1 VLKKLSIEIIFQPEG
16 KRVKVSRGDT
26 ILDAAN
32 VGGVDLTSICG
43 GKGVC
48 GKCRV
53 IVEQGADNAGPI
65 TNVERKLLRET
76 EISSGYRLACQTI
89 VLGPLIIKVPEESRT
104 GKQRLLVEGIKTLAP
119 LEPYIKKFFVKLSR
133 PNLLDIKSDADRLL
147 DALKDTYGLEGLR
160 LRYDIL
166 KRLPF
171 TLRDG
176 NWEVT
181 ATVWDN
187 SVVIDVEMGDTSE
200 RAFGFAVDV
209 GTTKIAGYL
218 MDLNAGNVLAVGSLM
233 NPQIPYGEDVIS
245 RITYASRGEKE
256 LKELQQVLVEGVN
269 QILKSLLD
277 KTGVNPNEVYEMTVV
292 GNTAMHH
299 IFLGIS
305 PKYVALAP
313 YQPVVRSG
321 VNVKAG
327 DIGVNINPCG
337 NVHVLPVIGGFVGAD
352 AVADILATE
361 LHNRDELCMV
371 LDIGTNTE
379 VVLGNKNSMLACSCA
394 SGPAFEGAHIKFGM
408 RAASGAIESVRI
420 NPETLDVEYKTVD
433 NVRPRGICGSA
444 IVDAVAEML
453 KAGIIDIYGTFNSDI
468 NSPRVR
474 RSEDGL
480 EFVLAWSYET
490 AVGRDIVITQ
500 RDIREIQLAKAA
512 IHTGCVILMRK
523 MRISEE
529 DIDLLFIAGAFGSY
543 INPESARIIGM
554 YPEIPLSKVRMV
566 GNAAGTGARM
576 ALISKSARLKAE
588 EISRRVNYVE
598 LGAEPGFQDEFLNSQ
613 FIPYAD
619 LTKYPETINMLEKLG
634 RRIKKPPIIFGVN
647 SSWGG

>member
-1 VLKKLSIEIIFQPEG
+1 
-16 KRVKVSRGDT
+16 
-26 ILDAAN
+26 
-32 VGGVDLTSICG
+32 
-43 GKGVC
+43 
-48 GKCRV
+48 
-53 IVEQGADNAGPI
+53 
-65 TNVERKLLRET
+65 
-76 EISSGYRLACQTI
+76 
-89 VLGPLIIKVPEESRT
+89 
-104 GKQRLLVEGIKTLAP
+104 
-119 LEPYIKKFFVKLSR
+119 
-133 PNLLDIKSDADRLL
+133 
-147 DALKDTYGLEGLR
+147 
-160 LRYDIL
+160 
-166 KRLPF
+166 
-171 TLRDG
+171 
-176 NWEVT
+176 
-181 ATVWDN
+181 
-187 SVVIDVEMGDTSE
+187 
-200 RAFGFAVDV
+200 
-209 GTTKIAGYL
+209 
-218 MDLNAGNVLAVGSLM
+218 
-233 NPQIPYGEDVIS
+233 
-245 RITYASRGEKE
+245 
-256 LKELQQVLVEGVN
+256 
-269 QILKSLLD
+269 
-277 KTGVNPNEVYEMTVV
+277 
-292 GNTAMHH
+292 
-299 IFLGIS
+299 
-305 PKYVALAP
+305 
-313 YQPVVRSG
+313 
-321 VNVKAG
+321 
-327 DIGVNINPCG
+327 
-337 NVHVLPVIGGFVGAD
+337 
-352 AVADILATE
+352 
-361 LHNRDELCMV
+361 
-371 LDIGTNTE
+371 
-379 VVLGNKNSMLACSCA
+379 
-394 SGPAFEGAHIKFGM
+394 
-408 RAASGAIESVRI
+408 
-420 NPETLDVEYKTVD
+420 
-433 NVRPRGICGSA
+433 
-444 IVDAVAEML
+444 VDAVAEML